1 MPDRRAR
8 AAKYSLLLFLAFA
21 AGCTPM
27 APAASSNAILIP
39 ERTWVIV
46 AKPAQPAAV
55 DVTRLFQQRGFAL
68 VDLQVNER
76 GITLRFKG
84 ERKVVAEQLVTGLD
98 VLVATTNALEAYD
111 AAKDQRPANFI
122 DKEPTIE
129 TYELGSVYY
138 VRVEPRGTTMTSIA
152 MVGRPTRNG
161 MEACTADPELH
172 APCAPLES
180 GPRVH
185 AEIAGFVEAET
196 INAVFAELRLEGSVV
211 APDVQY
217 AEAQHRCWTRRRE
230 VIAAVQRVSD
240 PRAKAGI
247 MRTAPVCEPTL
258 AKR

>member
-1 MPDRRAR
+1 M
-8 AAKYSLLLFLAFA
+8 KHSSLVITFALAV

-27 APAASSNAILIP
+27 TPAASSSAVLIP

-55 DVTRLFQQRGFAL
+55 EITRLFQQRGFAL
-68 VDLQVNER
+68 VDLQQNER
-76 GITLRFKG
+76 GVTLRFKG

-98 VLVATTNALEAYD
+98 VLVATSNALEAYD

-138 VRVEPRGTTMTSIA
+138 VRVEPRGETMTSIA
-152 MVGRPTRNG
+152 IIGRPTRDG
-161 MEACTADPELH
+161 MEACTPDPDLH

-180 GPRVH
+180 GPRVQN
-185 AEIAGFVEAET
+185 EIGGFVEAET
-196 INAVFAELRLEGSVV
+196 INAVFAELRLEGSVI
-211 APDVQY
+211 APDVQR
-217 AEAQHRCWTRRRE
+217 AEEYHRCWQRRRDR
-230 VIAAVQRVSD
+230 IAAAARVSD

-247 MRTAPVCEPTL
+247 LRTAPPCEEPAL

>member
-1 MPDRRAR
+1 M
-8 AAKYSLLLFLAFA
+8 KHSVLAFALAIA

-27 APAASSNAILIP
+27 APAASSNAVLIP

-55 DVTRLFQQRGFAL
+55 DITRIFQQRGFAL
-68 VDLQVNER
+68 VDLQSNER
-76 GITLRFKG
+76 GVTLRFKG

-111 AAKDQRPANFI
+111 AAKDKRPANFV
-122 DKEPTIE
+122 DNPPTIE

-152 MVGRPTRNG
+152 MIGRPTRDG
-161 MEACTADPELH
+161 MEACTPDPDLH

-180 GPRVH
+180 GPKVH
-185 AEIAGFVEAET
+185 NEIAGFVEAET

-217 AEAQHRCWTRRRE
+217 AEAQQRCWTRRRE
-230 VIAAVQRVSD
+230 VVAAAARVSD
-240 PRAKAGI
+240 SRAKAGI
-247 MRTAPVCEPTL
+247 MRTAPVCDEPV
-258 AKR
+258 ARR